1 LVNNNIDL
9 RAVYVTC
16 TDSFKTLNFTSQFT
30 WPPWENVVKTVS
42 TVSKNYV
49 AYTTE
54 TIFYAQSGYFVTIV
68 MVQWSNVFACKSRK
82 VILILFR

>member
-16 TDSFKTLNFTSQFT
+16 TDNSTTFNYTSQFT
-30 WPPWENVVKTVS
+30 WPPWENVVKTIS
-42 TVSKNYV
+42 PVSKHYV

-82 VILILFR
+82 VISILFR